1 MQHDFPA
8 WREHPTIGSVH
19 PMTRTNSITPLN
31 QEDEPLT
38 MRCSRCRTRP
48 TLPLLASFCALV
60 LLAVS
65 TLTGCGNSPEKAR
78 KELAALGKD
87 YTPEAFVKAAYDGDV
102 VAVKL
107 FLGAGMLV
115 NAKAEG
121 GPMAILSASLK
132 GHTEVIKLLLANGA
146 DVNSTDANGIPAL
159 TFSIHSGKIEA
170 FKLLLER
177 GPDLN
182 PLPPKGLTPLMTA
195 ASEGRTDMMDLL
207 LAKGASINATN
218 LAGGTAFIVAATE
231 GRTNSVALLL
241 DKKAQWWVQ
250 DKSGMT
256 GSDYAILRWAR
267 SDENS
272 RGIILDSVFN
282 FDALTVQFTN
292 SRNPMLELLRKADVN
307 FMTPWFLENY
317 AASTEL
323 RMVDT
328 AYGDRQ
334 AGTLDFSR
342 TQAVLKSATGF
353 LEAQRISDAN
363 AAWFGER
370 VSRRVL
376 GNLETVL
383 FSKTPLG
390 FDPDDKQEVGK
401 RVAAAYRKMVKG
413 VPEKFLKHL
422 PPDEAK

>member
-1 MQHDFPA
+1 MSL
-8 WREHPTIGSVH
+8 HPYSAVLSSASRRSLAIPV
-19 PMTRTNSITPLN
+19 LLCV
-31 QEDEPLT
+31 LT
-38 MRCSRCRTRP
+38 
-48 TLPLLASFCALV
+48 LAS
-60 LLAVS
+60 
-65 TLTGCGNSPEKAR
+65 CGNSPEKAR

-107 FLGAGMLV
+107 FLGAGMSV

-121 GPMAILSASLK
+121 GAMAILSASLK
-132 GHTEVIKLLLANGA
+132 GHNEVIKLLLANGA
-146 DVNSTDANGIPAL
+146 DVNSTDANGISAL
-159 TFSIHSGKIEA
+159 ILSIHSGNVEA
-170 FKLLLER
+170 FKTLLES
-177 GPDLN
+177 GPDPN
-182 PLPPKGLTPLMTA
+182 RSPVKGLTPLMTA
-195 ASEGRTDMMDLL
+195 ASEGQTDMMELL
-207 LAKGASINATN
+207 LAKGASLNATN
-218 LAGGTAFIVAATE
+218 LAGSTAFMVAVSD
-231 GRTNSVALLL
+231 GRTNSAALLL
-241 DKKAQWWVQ
+241 GKNAHWWVQ

-328 AYGDRQ
+328 GYSDRQ
-334 AGTLDFSR
+334 AGTLDFPR

-353 LEAQRISDAN
+353 LESQRISDGN
-363 AAWFGER
+363 AAWFGQR

-390 FDPDDKQEVGK
+390 FDPDDKKEVEK
-401 RVAAAYRKMVKG
+401 RVAAAYRKMAEG
-413 VPEKFLKHL
+413 VPEKYLKHL
-422 PPDEAK
+422 PREDGK